1 MIESGVSE
9 DKLKMIE
16 DTLLSQRKEAESK
29 KLGSELMD
37 YLGFDDIDDWDHIL
51 DGAFTEISFDV

>member
-16 DTLLSQRKEAESK
+16 DTLLS
-29 KLGSELMD
+29 
-37 YLGFDDIDDWDHIL
+37 
-51 DGAFTEISFDV
+51 